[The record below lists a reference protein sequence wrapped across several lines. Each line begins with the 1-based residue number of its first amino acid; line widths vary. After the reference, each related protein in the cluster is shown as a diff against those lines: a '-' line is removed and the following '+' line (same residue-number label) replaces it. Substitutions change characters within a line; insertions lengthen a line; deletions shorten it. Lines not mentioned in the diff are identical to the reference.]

1 MLQGI
6 PPDMTHP
13 TLLPF
18 SPPDPSST
26 AIFRRVLGRFATG
39 VAVATTRDA
48 AERPYG
54 VTINSLT
61 SLSLD
66 PPLVLF
72 CLGRHAHT
80 FPVFCQAQ
88 SFALSILAEDQAWLS
103 NRFSRREMEDR
114 WHEVDSLPGKLGCR
128 LLAGAVAGIECSME
142 RIVEGGDHVII
153 IGRVQALREIAP
165 EKSPLLY
172 VQGAY
177 RRLATMD

>member
-1 MLQGI
+1 
-6 PPDMTHP
+6 
-13 TLLPF
+13 
-18 SPPDPSST
+18 
-26 AIFRRVLGRFATG
+26 
-39 VAVATTRDA
+39 VATTRGEGA
-48 AERPYG
+48 RPYG

-72 CLGRHAHT
+72 CLGRQAHT
-80 FPVFCQAQ
+80 FPIFCQAT

-114 WHEVDSLPGKLGCR
+114 WLEVDSFSGESGNP

-177 RRLATMD
+177 RRLAATDRTT